1 MERVLVIVPT
11 YNERDNLPEIVRAVH
26 EHLAEADLLVVDDN
40 SPDGTGQVADE
51 LAAKDPKIFVLHRA
65 GKQGLGTAY
74 VAGFKWALQRDYTFI
89 FEMDADFSHDPK
101 YLPLLLAKA
110 RQGADLVLGSR
121 YVDGGG
127 TVNWGPVRK
136 FISRGGS
143 FYARTILGIGVR
155 DVTGGF
161 KCFRRHL
168 LEALDLDSVSAQGYG
183 FQIEMTFRTIKQ
195 GFRVEE
201 VPIVFVDRRVG
212 QSKMSKKIFLE
223 ALTLVWKLRLAGAGG
238 VARSLA

>member
-1 MERVLVIVPT
+1 M
-11 YNERDNLPEIVRAVH
+11 
-26 EHLAEADLLVVDDN
+26 
-40 SPDGTGQVADE
+40 
-51 LAAKDPKIFVLHRA
+51 
-65 GKQGLGTAY
+65 
-74 VAGFKWALQRDYTFI
+74 
-89 FEMDADFSHDPK
+89 
-101 YLPLLLAKA
+101 
-110 RQGADLVLGSR
+110 
-121 YVDGGG
+121 
-127 TVNWGPVRK
+127 
-136 FISRGGS
+136 
-143 FYARTILGIGVR
+143 R

-223 ALTLVWKLRLAGAGG
+223 ALTLVWKLRLASAGG